1 MHWPDFKF
9 PPINLHVMNMI
20 DNIVSF
26 DSTYI
31 YDKRTLLIKFNTIEN
46 MKKFEELLEMRKN
59 G

>member
-1 MHWPDFKF
+1 
-9 PPINLHVMNMI
+9 MNMI

-31 YDKRTLLIKFNTIEN
+31 YDKRTLLIKFNTREN